1 MRIAINQGLAYE
13 LVPTNNGK
21 ILAVDT
27 VLQKL

>member
-13 LVPTNNGK
+13 LVPTNNSK